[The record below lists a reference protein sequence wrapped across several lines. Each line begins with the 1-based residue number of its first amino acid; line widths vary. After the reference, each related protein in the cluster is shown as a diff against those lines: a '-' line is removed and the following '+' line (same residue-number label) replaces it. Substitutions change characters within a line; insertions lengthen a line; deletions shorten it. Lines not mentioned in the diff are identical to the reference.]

1 MFNNDQGCDRD
12 GDTVGAFIHSNT
24 SSSLK
29 YASLWR
35 RTITVT
41 VLISLNR
48 TNSPEQD
55 PLHSPTSSSPL
66 ITHQTNSNSSL
77 QEDSNTNNSGH
88 ENGVVDLVL
97 KAYNSLSK
105 RSFKN
110 QDGSAST
117 SSYAPVPASPA
128 ADQGLRRNLS
138 TQSRHAIDIPS
149 DNELEEK
156 SEQEKLVDHV
166 VRIVKERNLNS
177 LKAFGGVQEV
187 ASVFGSHLENGKDD
201 VQAPELWDTNNPIH
215 AKGFLYFLLEASIR
229 LTNLLL
235 LVSAALSFT
244 TGIMKQ
250 GAKYGWHD
258 GVAIL
263 AAVSMLVTFPSVA
276 NFRQARKLEKLRKE
290 KNKLE
295 VEVVRGGKRQFIT
308 VSNLVAGDI
317 MHLKEGDQVSADGL
331 IVRGNGLVLDDVL
344 NPNIDGDHNPFLFYG
359 SRVKQGDGVMLVTS
373 VNYHR
378 TLDKLMRLVK
388 PKPAEKSLLEAQT
401 EKPNTFMEN
410 LSLIV
415 SVLIAL
421 VALIRLFHGKNDGG
435 DDGLPELKGNVT
447 VGMLMKMFEKIFLVP
462 QGKISILASALAVA
476 VIAIQHGMPFAITF
490 SLSCWNEKLERIQV
504 KPQNLSACATM
515 GMVTV
520 ICIDAT
526 GGLVCNEMEVSKFW
540 IGENDLNNDLDYEI
554 DQAVVESLKRGIG
567 ASVLLPETSVSPT
580 NDLFVSWAKLRWNSD
595 VEFRDRNISLLQYKV
610 LSSSKK
616 GCGMLLQNNGDEEKS
631 LHMHWTGAAATILDM
646 CSHYYDS
653 KGNSH
658 TISDGKSK
666 FQNVIKDMEDS
677 GLRPIAF
684 ACRQTEVAEI
694 KDDGLHLLAL
704 FGLKSPCPEEIKLV
718 IKDLRMAGVRII
730 LVSEDE
736 LSAVRAI
743 GCELG
748 IFRPVANDVA
758 LALNPSRRIEK
769 IDDRTTVLGSCLP
782 EHKLFVV
789 QSMQQTGQIV
799 AFLGGSSSNDTP
811 ALKQADIGITEDT
824 KGTTLATESAD
835 IVIKGKSSLHLALE
849 FGRCAYHNIQKFS
862 QLQLTVCISGLLIT
876 LVTTMSTGESPIST
890 LQLIWVNGIV
900 CLLGSL
906 MMVMELQCQELLTN
920 PPGQRTQPLLTKA
933 AWKNIVIQVLCQAL
947 VLLIFQFMGQDIPS
961 QNKDTLKARIFNSF
975 TLCQVFNQLN
985 AMDLVKKEVQAVVR
999 RNYKFLVALGI
1010 VLVMQVLV
1018 VKFLK
1023 SLAGCEVL
1031 NGVEWG
1037 VCFILAALPWGLHCA
1052 VNFILHSLLNWS
1064 SRSGFPSRQNWQNLL
1079 WLIIP
1084 FPMFVF
1090 NISFELRC
1098 YPNLFVRYC

>member
-12 GDTVGAFIHSNT
+12 GDPVDAFIHSNT
-24 SSSLK
+24 SSSRK
-29 YASLWR
+29 YSSLWR

-66 ITHQTNSNSSL
+66 ITHQTNSNSSH

-97 KAYNSLSK
+97 KAYNSLSR

-117 SSYAPVPASPA
+117 SSYAPVIASPA
-128 ADQGLRRNLS
+128 ADQGVRRNLS

-149 DNELEEK
+149 DNEVEQK

-215 AKGFLYFLLEASIR
+215 AK
-229 LTNLLL
+229 
-235 LVSAALSFT
+235 
-244 TGIMKQ
+244 
-250 GAKYGWHD
+250 
-258 GVAIL
+258 
-263 AAVSMLVTFPSVA
+263 
-276 NFRQARKLEKLRKE
+276 
-290 KNKLE
+290 
-295 VEVVRGGKRQFIT
+295 
-308 VSNLVAGDI
+308 
-317 MHLKEGDQVSADGL
+317 
-331 IVRGNGLVLDDVL
+331 
-344 NPNIDGDHNPFLFYG
+344 
-359 SRVKQGDGVMLVTS
+359 
-373 VNYHR
+373 
-378 TLDKLMRLVK
+378 
-388 PKPAEKSLLEAQT
+388 AQT

-421 VALIRLFHGKNDGG
+421 VALIRFFHGKNDGG

-476 VIAIQHGMPFAITF
+476 IIAIQHGMPFAITF

-526 GGLVCNEMEVSKFW
+526 GGLVCNEMEVNKFW
-540 IGENDLNNDLDYEI
+540 IGENDLNNDVDYEI

-567 ASVLLPETSVSPT
+567 ASVLLPETSVSPA

-595 VEFRDRNISLLQYKV
+595 VEFLDRNISLLQYKV

-631 LHMHWTGAAATILDM
+631 LHMHWSGAAATILDM

-666 FQNVIKDMEDS
+666 FQTVIKDMEDS

-718 IKDLRMAGVRII
+718 VKDLRMAGVRII

-743 GCELG
+743 G
-748 IFRPVANDVA
+748 
-758 LALNPSRRIEK
+758 
-769 IDDRTTVLGSCLP
+769 
-782 EHKLFVV
+782 
-789 QSMQQTGQIV
+789 
-799 AFLGGSSSNDTP
+799 
-811 ALKQADIGITEDT
+811 
-824 KGTTLATESAD
+824 
-835 IVIKGKSSLHLALE
+835 
-849 FGRCAYHNIQKFS
+849 
-862 QLQLTVCISGLLIT
+862 
-876 LVTTMSTGESPIST
+876 
-890 LQLIWVNGIV
+890 
-900 CLLGSL
+900 SL
-906 MMVMELQCQELLTN
+906 MMVMELQSQELLTN

-933 AWKNIVIQVLCQAL
+933 AWKNIVIQVLCQAF

-985 AMDLVKKEVQAVVR
+985 AMDLVKKEVHAVVR

-1018 VKFLK
+1018 VEFLK

-1098 YPNLFVRYC
+1098 YPNLFVRRAVRSLPLTKL

>member
-24 SSSLK
+24 SSSRK

-66 ITHQTNSNSSL
+66 ITHPTNSNSSH

-97 KAYNSLSK
+97 KAYNSLSR

-128 ADQGLRRNLS
+128 ADQGLRRNFS

-149 DNELEEK
+149 DNEVEEK

-187 ASVFGSHLENGKDD
+187 ASVF
-201 VQAPELWDTNNPIH
+201 
-215 AKGFLYFLLEASIR
+215 
-229 LTNLLL
+229 
-235 LVSAALSFT
+235 
-244 TGIMKQ
+244 
-250 GAKYGWHD
+250 
-258 GVAIL
+258 
-263 AAVSMLVTFPSVA
+263 
-276 NFRQARKLEKLRKE
+276 
-290 KNKLE
+290 
-295 VEVVRGGKRQFIT
+295 
-308 VSNLVAGDI
+308 
-317 MHLKEGDQVSADGL
+317 
-331 IVRGNGLVLDDVL
+331 
-344 NPNIDGDHNPFLFYG
+344 
-359 SRVKQGDGVMLVTS
+359 
-373 VNYHR
+373 
-378 TLDKLMRLVK
+378 
-388 PKPAEKSLLEAQT
+388 
-401 EKPNTFMEN
+401 
-410 LSLIV
+410 
-415 SVLIAL
+415 
-421 VALIRLFHGKNDGG
+421 G

-504 KPQNLSACATM
+504 KPQNLSACAAM

-540 IGENDLNNDLDYEI
+540 IGENDLNNDVDYEI

-631 LHMHWTGAAATILDM
+631 LHMHWSGAAATILDM

-718 IKDLRMAGVRII
+718 VKDLRMAGVRII

-736 LSAVRAI
+736 LSAVRAM

-748 IFRPVANDVA
+748 IFRPVANDVRVSKEA
-758 LALNPSRRIEK
+758 ELA
-769 IDDRTTVLGSCLP
+769 
-782 EHKLFVV
+782 KLIVV
-789 QSMQQTGQIV
+789 
-799 AFLGGSSSNDTP
+799 D
-811 ALKQADIGITEDT
+811 
-824 KGTTLATESAD
+824 
-835 IVIKGKSSLHLALE
+835 
-849 FGRCAYHNIQKFS
+849 
-862 QLQLTVCISGLLIT
+862 
-876 LVTTMSTGESPIST
+876 
-890 LQLIWVNGIV
+890 
-900 CLLGSL
+900 
-906 MMVMELQCQELLTN
+906 
-920 PPGQRTQPLLTKA
+920 
-933 AWKNIVIQVLCQAL
+933 
-947 VLLIFQFMGQDIPS
+947 
-961 QNKDTLKARIFNSF
+961 
-975 TLCQVFNQLN
+975 
-985 AMDLVKKEVQAVVR
+985 
-999 RNYKFLVALGI
+999 
-1010 VLVMQVLV
+1010 
-1018 VKFLK
+1018 
-1023 SLAGCEVL
+1023 
-1031 NGVEWG
+1031 
-1037 VCFILAALPWGLHCA
+1037 
-1052 VNFILHSLLNWS
+1052 HSLSN
-1064 SRSGFPSRQNWQNLL
+1064 
-1079 WLIIP
+1079 
-1084 FPMFVF
+1084 
-1090 NISFELRC
+1090 
-1098 YPNLFVRYC
+1098 VRL